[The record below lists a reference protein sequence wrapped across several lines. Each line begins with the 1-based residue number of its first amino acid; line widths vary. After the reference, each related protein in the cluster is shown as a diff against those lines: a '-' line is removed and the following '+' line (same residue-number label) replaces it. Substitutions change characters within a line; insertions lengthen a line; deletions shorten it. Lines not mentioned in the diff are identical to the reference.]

1 MLATGAIIGAA
12 ALGAA
17 SSLGGAAIQGAWQQK
32 LNDQQYAY
40 NAREAKRQ
48 REFEANQAQI
58 SRDFEE
64 RMSNTAYQ
72 RSIADMKAAGIN
84 PAMLG
89 GSLNAASTPSAATAR
104 GAAASG
110 SSGMAP
116 SLAGIGANISNAGF
130 QIVSAAA
137 RDKEFAQKLALA
149 QKKEILLDAKANYYN
164 AAAQMKNL
172 NTEPGKYADDVA
184 KIFEASK
191 L

>member
-149 QKKEILLDAKANYYN
+149 
-164 AAAQMKNL
+164 
-172 NTEPGKYADDVA
+172 
-184 KIFEASK
+184 SK
-191 L
+191 RISFF